1 MSQPPTSWVVSF
13 RHWSVSAKLI
23 AFIAPL
29 LLLFLIAVIWLFP
42 GRHRNRVVEQ
52 QVTMTAQAV
61 LAQIQIDR
69 EYYASVVVPRLMS
82 MHAQIKAD
90 YHGTPSAFPL
100 PATFLREVTE
110 MSAYTPSSYRVR
122 LVSPWP
128 INKRNGIQD
137 TFQQE
142 GFQSLLQTKGGLY
155 SRRDTIGGTPV
166 MRFLAPDRAV
176 VQSCV
181 DCHNAHPDSPKHD
194 FHLNDLM
201 GGIEVSIPIEA
212 PLQAARRDQFLLL
225 WGGAGTGLLVMVL
238 IVWGTTQVVTRP
250 ILELT
255 DQMHRVAQAKGE
267 SGTVPEVNKW
277 AEAAMG
283 EEVRGLWRQF
293 WQMQRSLNEA
303 QRDRAVEIQRQT
315 EKYRVLNH
323 RLLELQQV
331 TQVMQ
336 QATSEEEVYRIL
348 IHTLRQVLP
357 LRQIFILRLKASE
370 DRLELVWTSPKRE
383 DLGLASYPAWAQP
396 LNCPVIRSGRDFRV
410 QDIAQDLTC
419 SFSLSNDEEGAY
431 WCVPMVIGGQTIG
444 VVHLVSAVPQCWSQ
458 DARQWIESLVN
469 VAAPIVGHLQH
480 LEGAKRRALIDEL
493 TGVYNRRF
501 LEESLAKLIV
511 PDERRKGQILSLL
524 LLDLDH
530 FKQVNDAH
538 GHPVGDMVLQTIAS
552 TLHRSLKD
560 TDVLARYGGD
570 EFVVVLPRTDTKAAL
585 LVAERLRVT
594 IAGLSLRTLAVSA
607 PDHVTISAGV
617 ATYPLHATSAQGLI
631 QAADQALYQA
641 KSLDRNRVACA
652 SNDRDLPAEP
662 APETEGTA

>member
-1 MSQPPTSWVVSF
+1 MSHPPTSWFLSF

-23 AFIAPL
+23 ALIVPP
-29 LLLFLIAVIWLFP
+29 LLLFLIVVIWLFP
-42 GRHRNRVVEQ
+42 GQYRSRVVEQ

-61 LAQIQIDR
+61 LTQIQIDR

-82 MHAQIKAD
+82 LRAQIKAD
-90 YHGTPSAFPL
+90 YHGTPNAFPL

-110 MSAYTPSSYRVR
+110 TSAYTPSSYRVR

-128 INKRNGIQD
+128 INKRNGVQD
-137 TFQQE
+137 AFQEE

-155 SRRDTIGGTPV
+155 SRRDIIGGTPV
-166 MRFLAPDRAV
+166 MRFLAPDKAV

-181 DCHNAHPDSPKHD
+181 SCHNAHPDSPKRD

-201 GGIEVSIPIEA
+201 GGIEVTIPIET
-212 PLQAARRDQFLLL
+212 PLHTARRDQLLLL

-238 IVWGTTQVVTRP
+238 IIWGTTHVVTRP
-250 ILELT
+250 VTELT
-255 DQMHRVAQAKGE
+255 DQMHQAARAKGE
-267 SGTVPEVNKW
+267 SLAVPQVHRW

-283 EEVRGLWRQF
+283 EEVRVLWQQF
-293 WQMQRSLNEA
+293 WQMQQGLHEA
-303 QRDRAVEIQRQT
+303 QRDRTVEVQRQT

-348 IHTLRQVLP
+348 VHTLRQVLP
-357 LRQIFILRLKASE
+357 LRQVLILKLKASE
-370 DRLELVWTSPKRE
+370 GRLELVWTSPTRE
-383 DLGLASYPAWAQP
+383 DLGLGSYPAWGQP
-396 LNCPVIRSGRDFRV
+396 LDCPVIRTGQDFEV

-431 WCVPMVIGGQTIG
+431 WCVPMVLGGQTIG
-444 VVHLVSAVPQCWSQ
+444 VVHLVSAVPQCWTQ
-458 DARQWIESLVN
+458 DTRQWIESLVN

-480 LEGAKRRALIDEL
+480 LEGAKQRALIDEL
-493 TGVYNRRF
+493 TGMYNRRF
-501 LEESLAKLIV
+501 LEESLAKFIV
-511 PDERRKGQILSLL
+511 PDERRKGQLLSLL

-538 GHPVGDMVLQTIAS
+538 GHPVGDLVLQAIAS

-560 TDVLARYGGD
+560 TDILTRYGGE
-570 EFVVVLPRTDTKAAL
+570 EFIVVLPRTDTQAAL
-585 LVAERLRVT
+585 LVAERLRAAT
-594 IAGLSLRTLAVSA
+594 AGLSLRALAASA
-607 PDHVTISAGV
+607 PDHVTISIGV
-617 ATYPLHATSAQGLI
+617 ATYPSHAASAQELI
-631 QAADQALYQA
+631 RAADQALYRA
-641 KSLDRNRVACA
+641 KSLGRNRVACA
-652 SNDRDLPAEP
+652 TGNSSLPAEP
-662 APETEGTA
+662 APEVEGAG